1 MTPVDREQIL
11 KLLRE
16 RIVAFAASR
25 YRREMA
31 EDVAQE
37 VLRLLVE
44 KYPHVHELTE
54 LLPLS
59 LQIARFQMMSAGRT
73 SFRRGE
79 HNQAQVDV
87 LPLPDPAANPEDLAL
102 RKQNVERLKA
112 AMATLGERCREL
124 IRYKL
129 EGKSFP
135 EIQKIFQTPSIN
147 TIYTWD
153 FRCRKQLLEK
163 LGGSWLEGGG
173 ESKT

>member
-1 MTPVDREQIL
+1 
-11 KLLRE
+11 
-16 RIVAFAASR
+16 
-25 YRREMA
+25 MA

-44 KYPHVHELTE
+44 KYAHVTELTE
-54 LLPLS
+54 LVPLS
-59 LQIARFQMMSAGRT
+59 LQIARFHMMSAGRT

-87 LPLPDPAANPEDLAL
+87 LPLPDPATNPEDLAV
-102 RKQNVERLKA
+102 RKQNVARLKA
-112 AMATLGERCREL
+112 ALATLGERCRDL
-124 IRYKL
+124 MRYKL

-135 EIQKIFQTPSIN
+135 EIQRIFQTPSIN

-163 LGGSWLEGGG
+163 LGGSWLQSSREAA
-173 ESKT
+173 T